1 MFNGKLNPVAASVG
15 RVFDRKIVTGIAIG
29 VTVMFAGYAT
39 SQTSGLVSTL
49 SSASST
55 LLSQQSSVV
64 ADDIKKDAEDCAT
77 GTVDGTIGHSIGD
90 ALKIHTELASATPN
104 VETLFDVSGDC
115 FSGLSQI
122 FDLSFAIPSLA
133 SILSAASSAVMQ
145 YAQKKICTAVNQVSG
160 MVTSPINAA
169 IGKVNGLASF
179 TDLNGMTN
187 GLVSKGMSSIDP
199 ALGSAY
205 HAAPATGTTTVGT
218 NPFNSSQT
226 DFSGTANTGS
236 TTGTNIGTANTSI
249 TALNSQIAAV
259 QTQVG
264 PAQYALQQA
273 QAALAS
279 CSTNEYYDNCP
290 AAQAQVN
297 SSQATLNNLNQQLS
311 GLLSQL
317 SGLSGTTATA
327 QSAPATATAAPAVT
341 GTTSWLS
348 NIGSLFN

>member
-64 ADDIKKDAEDCAT
+64 AAEIVADAEDCAE
-77 GTVDGTIGHSIGD
+77 GKIGVGAAIGD

-133 SILSAASSAVMQ
+133 SIMSAASSAVMQ

-199 ALGSAY
+199 ALGSEY
-205 HAAPATGTTTVGT
+205 HAPAATGTTTVGT

-226 DFSGTANTGS
+226 DFSGTTNTGS

-348 NIGSLFN
+348 NIGNLFN

>member
-1 MFNGKLNPVAASVG
+1 MFKGKLNPVAASIG
-15 RVFDRKIVTGIAIG
+15 RIFDQRTVIGIVIG

-49 SSASST
+49 GAASST
-55 LLSQQSSVV
+55 MLSQQSSVV
-64 ADDIKKDAEDCAT
+64 AAEIVADAEDCAK
-77 GTVDGTIGHSIGD
+77 GKPGTIGGAIGD
-90 ALKIHTELASATPN
+90 ALQIHTELASATPN

-199 ALGSAY
+199 ALGSEY
-205 HAAPATGTTTVGT
+205 HAPAAAGTTTVGT

-226 DFSGTANTGS
+226 DFSGTTNTGS

-290 AAQAQVN
+290 AAQVQVN

-317 SGLSGTTATA
+317 ASVSGTTATA
-327 QSAPATATAAPAVT
+327 QSAPATTTAAPAVT

-348 NIGSLFN
+348 SIGNLFN

>member
-1 MFNGKLNPVAASVG
+1 MFEWKLNPVAASVG

-64 ADDIKKDAEDCAT
+64 AADILENAEDC
-77 GTVDGTIGHSIGD
+77 GKPGTIGGAIGD
-90 ALKIHTELASATPN
+90 ALQIHMELASATPN
-104 VETLFDVSGDC
+104 VETLFDASGDC

-145 YAQKKICTAVNQVSG
+145 YAQKKVCTAVNQVSG

-199 ALGSAY
+199 ALGSEY
-205 HAAPATGTTTVGT
+205 HALAATGTITVGT

-226 DFSGTANTGS
+226 DFSGATNTGS
-236 TTGTNIGTANTSI
+236 TTGTNIGTANTSG
-249 TALNSQIAAV
+249 V
-259 QTQVG
+259 
-264 PAQYALQQA
+264 
-273 QAALAS
+273 
-279 CSTNEYYDNCP
+279 
-290 AAQAQVN
+290 
-297 SSQATLNNLNQQLS
+297 
-311 GLLSQL
+311 
-317 SGLSGTTATA
+317 SGTTDAA
-327 QSAPATATAAPAVT
+327 QSAPAATAAALAVT

-348 NIGSLFN
+348 NIGNIFN

>member
-15 RVFDRKIVTGIAIG
+15 RVFDKKIVTGIAIG

-64 ADDIKKDAEDCAT
+64 AAEIVADAEDCAE
-77 GTVDGTIGHSIGD
+77 GKIGVGAAIGD

-133 SILSAASSAVMQ
+133 SIMSAASSAVMQ

-169 IGKVNGLASF
+169 IGKINGLASF
-179 TDLNGMTN
+179 TDLNGITN

-205 HAAPATGTTTVGT
+205 HAPVAAGTTTVGT

-226 DFSGTANTGS
+226 DFSGGNTGS
-236 TTGTNIGTANTSI
+236 TPGTNIGNANTSI

-259 QTQVG
+259 QTQVM

-297 SSQATLNNLNQQLS
+297 SSQAALNALNQQLS

-317 SGLSGTTATA
+317 AGLSGTTATA
-327 QSAPATATAAPAVT
+327 QSAPFTATAAPAVT

-348 NIGSLFN
+348 NIGNLFN

>member
-1 MFNGKLNPVAASVG
+1 MFNGKLNPVAASMG
-15 RVFDRKIVTGIAIG
+15 RVFDKKIVTGIAIG

-39 SQTSGLVSTL
+39 SQTSGLASTL

-122 FDLSFAIPSLA
+122 FDLSFTIPSLA

-169 IGKVNGLASF
+169 IGKVNGLSSF

-199 ALGSAY
+199 ALGSEY
-205 HAAPATGTTTVGT
+205 HAPPPSGTTTVGM
-218 NPFNSSQT
+218 NPFNSIQT
-226 DFSGTANTGS
+226 DFSGSGNTG
-236 TTGTNIGTANTSI
+236 GAAIGNANTSI

-259 QTQVG
+259 QTQIM
-264 PAQYALQQA
+264 PAQFALQQA

-279 CSTNEYYDNCP
+279 CSNEYYDNCP
-290 AAQAQVN
+290 AAQQQVANTQAALN
-297 SSQATLNNLNQQLS
+297 SLNQQLS
-311 GLLSQL
+311 GLLAQL
-317 SGLSGTTATA
+317 SGVSATPAGT
-327 QSAPATATAAPAVT
+327 QATATAAPATTVT
-341 GTTSWLS
+341 GTTSWLQK
-348 NIGSLFN
+348 IGGLFN

>member
-169 IGKVNGLASF
+169 IGKINGLASF

-205 HAAPATGTTTVGT
+205 HAPVAAGTTTVGT

-226 DFSGTANTGS
+226 DFSGGNTGS
-236 TTGTNIGTANTSI
+236 TPGTNIGNANTSI

-259 QTQVG
+259 QTQVM

-297 SSQATLNNLNQQLS
+297 SSQAALNALNQQLS

-317 SGLSGTTATA
+317 SGVSGTTATA
-327 QSAPATATAAPAVT
+327 QSAPATTTAAPAVT
-341 GTTSWLS
+341 GTTSWIS
-348 NIGSLFN
+348 NIGNLFN

>member
-15 RVFDRKIVTGIAIG
+15 RVFDKKIVTGIAIG

-64 ADDIKKDAEDCAT
+64 AAEIVADSEDCAE
-77 GTVDGTIGHSIGD
+77 GKIGVGAAIGD

-169 IGKVNGLASF
+169 IGKV
-179 TDLNGMTN
+179 
-187 GLVSKGMSSIDP
+187 KPSSP
-199 ALGSAY
+199 PQSC
-205 HAAPATGTTTVGT
+205 TT
-218 NPFNSSQT
+218 
-226 DFSGTANTGS
+226 S
-236 TTGTNIGTANTSI
+236 TTCCKSR
-249 TALNSQIAAV
+249 
-259 QTQVG
+259 
-264 PAQYALQQA
+264 
-273 QAALAS
+273 
-279 CSTNEYYDNCP
+279 CST
-290 AAQAQVN
+290 
-297 SSQATLNNLNQQLS
+297 SSSRTWRC
-311 GLLSQL
+311 
-317 SGLSGTTATA
+317 
-327 QSAPATATAAPAVT
+327 QSKV
-341 GTTSWLS
+341 
-348 NIGSLFN
+348 

>member
-1 MFNGKLNPVAASVG
+1 MFKGALNPVAASIG
-15 RVFDRKIVTGIAIG
+15 RIFDQRTVIGIVIG

-39 SQTSGLVSTL
+39 SQTGGLVSTL
-49 SSASST
+49 SAASST
-55 LLSQQSSVV
+55 LLSQQSSVIAAEV
-64 ADDIKKDAEDCAT
+64 AADAEDCAN
-77 GTVDGTIGHSIGD
+77 GKGIGGAIGD

-122 FDLSFAIPSLA
+122 FDLSFTIPSLA
-133 SILSAASSAVMQ
+133 SIMSAASSAVMQ
-145 YAQKKICTAVNQVSG
+145 YAQKKVCTAVNQVSG

-169 IGKVNGLASF
+169 IGKVNGLSSF

-199 ALGSAY
+199 ALGSEY
-205 HAAPATGTTTVGT
+205 HATAPSGTTTVGT
-218 NPFNSSQT
+218 NPFNSTQT
-226 DFSGTANTGS
+226 DFSGTANTGN

-279 CSTNEYYDNCP
+279 CSTTEYYDSCP
-290 AAQAQVN
+290 AAQQQVAT
-297 SSQATLNNLNQQLS
+297 SQAALNALNQQLS

-317 SGLSGTTATA
+317 SGVSGTTTTA
-327 QSAPATATAAPAVT
+327 QSTAVTTTSAPAVT

-348 NIGSLFN
+348 SIGNLFN